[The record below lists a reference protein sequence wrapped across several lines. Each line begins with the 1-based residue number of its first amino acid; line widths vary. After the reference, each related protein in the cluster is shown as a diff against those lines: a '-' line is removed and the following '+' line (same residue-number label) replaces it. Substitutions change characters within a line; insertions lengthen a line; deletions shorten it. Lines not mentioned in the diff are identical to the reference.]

1 MIIKLKCN
9 CGATFAINDEQD
21 RFINGDTKPDEN
33 GHRYVAQ
40 QQAREFQ
47 VMHASCMMFE
57 DEEFIEGQEVIIH

>member
-1 MIIKLKCN
+1 MIIKLKCS

-40 QQAREFQ
+40 QQSREFQ
-47 VMHASCMMFE
+47 DLHAGCMMWE
-57 DEEFIEGQEVIIH
+57 DGDFIEGEEVTVH